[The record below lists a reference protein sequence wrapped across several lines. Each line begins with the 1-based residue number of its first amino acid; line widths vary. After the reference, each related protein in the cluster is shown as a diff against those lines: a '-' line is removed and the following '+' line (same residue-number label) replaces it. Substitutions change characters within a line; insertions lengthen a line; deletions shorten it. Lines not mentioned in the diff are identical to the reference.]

1 MNSMNSTE
9 TYYSLLGINSNASQ
23 DEIKRVYRKLS
34 LELHPD
40 KNKNDSEKLE
50 KYKKITAAY
59 NILSDPIEKSKYDA
73 SIAHSNLPIE
83 EIFMNMMLNPQDL
96 NTLIS
101 NLYFSS
107 MEELPINKHKHR
119 AGSMGSMGSIG
130 SMGSMASM
138 GSMRPMGFNFN
149 NLSKGVNNF
158 EFNSKPKTIHQKINI
173 SLLDAY
179 KGCKIPITI
188 ERWNYENNIEY
199 AQEET
204 IYVDIPKGIDNNEI
218 ITIKEKGN
226 KLSNSN
232 KGDIEVRISITNETD
247 FERNGID
254 LIYKKTI
261 SLKES
266 LCGFNFTLN
275 YIDGREFIIN
285 NKLGN
290 IIPPDFRKIINNL
303 GMTRENVTGDLII
316 IFNVEYPKTISNEIL
331 EKISA
336 ILE

>member
-1 MNSMNSTE
+1 MNSTE
-9 TYYSLLGINSNASQ
+9 TYYSLLGITSNASN

-40 KNKNDSEKLE
+40 RNKNDSEKLD

-59 NILSDPIEKSKYDA
+59 NILSDPTEKSKYDA
-73 SIAHSNLPIE
+73 SIAYSNLPME
-83 EIFMNMMLNPQDL
+83 QVFMNMMFNPQDL
-96 NTLIS
+96 SSLIS
-101 NLYFSS
+101 NLYFSN
-107 MEELPINKHKHR
+107 MEEIPMHKNR
-119 AGSMGSMGSIG
+119 AAAMKSSMGSMGSMGS
-130 SMGSMASM
+130 MA
-138 GSMRPMGFNFN
+138 FNINKNFP
-149 NLSKGVNNF
+149 KGVNNF
-158 EFNSKPKTIHQKINI
+158 EFSSKPKTINHKISI

-179 KGCKIPITI
+179 RGCKIPITI

-199 AQEET
+199 IQEET

-226 KLSNSN
+226 KISNSN
-232 KGDIEVRISITNETD
+232 KGDVEVKININNDTA

-254 LIYKKTI
+254 LIYRKSI

-285 NKLGN
+285 NKIGN

-303 GMTRENVTGDLII
+303 GMTRENVSGDLII
-316 IFNVEYPKTISNEIL
+316 IFNVEYPKIISNEIL
-331 EKISA
+331 EKISDL
-336 ILE
+336 LE